1 MTQAIFNQILN
12 QLESLNPEE
21 LKQLHYVIQQHLTTK
36 ETKQKITF
44 HQALLASGLVKE
56 LKQPKQPSKTQ
67 PIKRQLIQVQNQ
79 PISETI
85 IEERR

>member
-44 HQALLASGLVKE
+44 HQALLASGLVKQ
-56 LKQPKQPSKTQ
+56 LKQPSNTQ

-85 IEERR
+85 IEERH

>member
-21 LKQLHYVIQQHLTTK
+21 LKQLNQVIQQHLTAK
-36 ETKQKITF
+36 EAKQKITF
-44 HQALLASGLVKE
+44 HQALLASGLVKQ
-56 LKQPKQPSKTQ
+56 LKQPSNTQ
-67 PIKRQLIQVQNQ
+67 PIKRQLIQVQNK